1 MMTVDQARS
10 MIQKTI
16 DDPLIDQVKKRQLF
30 GLYQN
35 LTYSTALT
43 PELEK
48 LVNSLCPNYK

>member
-1 MMTVDQARS
+1 MMTVEQARS
-10 MIQKTI
+10 RIQKTI
-16 DDPLIDQVKKRQLF
+16 DDPLIDQIKKRQLF

-48 LVNSLCPNYK
+48 LVNTLCPNNK